1 MKYKTMA
8 CLIGITL
15 LTTGVSF
22 AQSSKI
28 DVKDFNG
35 VINCTPANVNITQAT
50 NYKVEVIAPQ
60 SVVAIL
66 DIGVD
71 NGNLVIKTKDKHYR
85 WTNTDSK
92 ITINIEV
99 PTLNQLSI
107 NGSGNIMAKSAITTE
122 HLVVKINGSGNLK
135 IESLETTSLTVKSN
149 GSGDVSIAG
158 TKPVENAEFGINGSG
173 DIETDKLACKKLTS
187 HTNGSGDIEAW
198 VTDDLNAKILGSGD
212 VSIKGNPTINAK
224 VLGSGR
230 VRRD

>member
-60 SVVAIL
+60 SVIAIL
-66 DIGVD
+66 DIGVE
-71 NGNLVIKTKDKHYR
+71 NGNLIIKTKDKYYR
-85 WTNTDSK
+85 WPNTDG
-92 ITINIEV
+92 IAVNIWG
-99 PTLNQLSI
+99 PTFNQMSI
-107 NGSGNIMAKSAITTE
+107 NGSGDITAKSAITSE
-122 HLVVKINGSGNLK
+122 RLLIKINGSGDLN
-135 IESLETTSLTVKSN
+135 IGSLETSSLTVNSN
-149 GSGDVSIAG
+149 GSGDVSVAG
-158 TKPVENAEFGINGSG
+158 AKPIENAEFGINGSG
-173 DIETDKLACKKLTS
+173 DIETTQLACKKLTS

-198 VTDDLNAKILGSGD
+198 VTDELNAKILGSGD